1 VNNNKREIVMPISR
15 RAVLTATAGLAMARS
30 AVAAPPEPA
39 VLTPELID
47 AAKKEGKI
55 AWYTADDL
63 VLATRVS
70 KAFETK
76 YDMKVQLERS
86 GAERIYQRIAQEYAS
101 NISEC
106 DVATTSD
113 LGHTVSWNASGW
125 LASFVPSETAH
136 WGEKGIGPNGIYI
149 VDKFTMV
156 ISGYNSRLVKAE
168 DAPKSWNDLL
178 DPKWKGKL
186 VKAHPGY
193 SGAITNETYALSHL
207 LGWEFYENLA
217 KQGVLQV
224 QSATD
229 PPMRCAQGERA
240 VMADAA
246 EVTSLRLIGEG
257 APLVLVY
264 PTEGVPVVG
273 VGSVLMQKSP
283 RPNAARLFMHYLA
296 SSECQKI
303 NMDNGSRSFDTTL
316 AEPAG
321 WTPLAKIKLI
331 FNDPADLAR
340 EAEEIKKRYSKI
352 FGV

>member
-1 VNNNKREIVMPISR
+1 MFINR
-15 RAVLTATAGLAMARS
+15 RTVLAASAGLAIART
-30 AVAAPPEPA
+30 AQAARPELA
-39 VLTPELID
+39 VLAPGLIV

-63 VLATRVS
+63 VLATKVS
-70 KAFETK
+70 KAFEAK
-76 YDMKVQLERS
+76 YGLTVQLERS
-86 GAERIYQRIAQEYAS
+86 GAERIYQRIAQEYGS
-101 NISEC
+101 NISEV

-113 LGHTVSWNASGW
+113 LGHTVSWRASGW
-125 LASFVPSETAH
+125 LAPYVPSEAGH
-136 WGEKGIGPNGIYI
+136 WDEKAIGPDGIYI
-149 VDKFTMV
+149 VDKFTVVM
-156 ISGYNSRLVKAE
+156 SGYNSRLVKAE
-168 DAPKSWNDLL
+168 DAPKSWADLL

-207 LGWEFYENLA
+207 LGWEFYERLA
-217 KQGVLQV
+217 KQGVMQV

-229 PPMRCAQGERA
+229 PPMRAAQGERA
-240 VMADAA
+240 VMADGA
-246 EVTSLRLIGEG
+246 EVTALRLISEG

-264 PTEGVPVVG
+264 PTEGVPVVS
-273 VGSVLMQKSP
+273 VGSMVMQKSM

-303 NMDNGSRSFDTTL
+303 NMANGSRSFDTTL
-316 AEPAG
+316 TEPAS
-321 WTPLAKIKLI
+321 WMPLSKLKLL

>member
-1 VNNNKREIVMPISR
+1 LNKKREIVMSISR
-15 RAVLTATAGLAMARS
+15 RAVLAAPAGLAIARN
-30 AVAAPPEPA
+30 AQGARPELA
-39 VLTPELID
+39 VLTPELIE

-70 KAFETK
+70 KGFETK
-76 YDMKVQLERS
+76 YGMTVQLERS
-86 GAERIYQRIAQEYAS
+86 GAERIYQRIAQEYGS
-101 NISEC
+101 DISAV

-113 LGHTVSWNASGW
+113 LGHTVSWRASGW
-125 LASFVPSETAH
+125 LAPYVPSETAK
-136 WGEKGIGPNGIYI
+136 WDDKAIGPDGIYI

-186 VKAHPGY
+186 AKAHPGY

-207 LGWEFYENLA
+207 LGWEYYEKLA

-229 PPMRCAQGERA
+229 PPMRVAQGERA

-246 EVTSLRLIGEG
+246 EVSSLRLIAEG

-264 PTEGVPVVG
+264 PTEGVPVVS
-273 VGSVLMQKSP
+273 VGSVLMRKSP
-283 RPNAARLFMHYLA
+283 RQNAARLFMHFLA
-296 SSECQKI
+296 SSECQQI

-316 AEPAG
+316 AEPAS
-321 WTPLAKIKLI
+321 WTPLSKIKLL

-340 EAEEIKKRYSKI
+340 EAEEIKKHYSKI

>member
-1 VNNNKREIVMPISR
+1 MPISR
-15 RAVLTATAGLAMARS
+15 RAVLAATAGLAMTRTALAAR
-30 AVAAPPEPA
+30 PEPA
-39 VLTPELID
+39 VLTPDLID

-70 KAFETK
+70 KAFEAK
-76 YDMKVQLERS
+76 YGMTVQLERS
-86 GAERIYQRIAQEYAS
+86 GAERIYQRIAQEYSS
-101 NISEC
+101 NISAV

-125 LASFVPSETAH
+125 LESFVPSEAAK
-136 WGEKGIGPNGIYI
+136 WSDKAIGPDGIYI

-168 DAPKSWNDLL
+168 DAPKSWHDLL

-186 VKAHPGY
+186 AKAHPGY
-193 SGAITNETYALSHL
+193 SGAITNATYALSHL

-229 PPMRCAQGERA
+229 PPMRVAQGERA

-246 EVTSLRLIGEG
+246 EVTVLRLISEG
-257 APLVLVY
+257 APLVPVY

-273 VGSVLMQKSP
+273 VGSVLMKKSP

-296 SSECQKI
+296 SSDCQKL

-316 AEPAG
+316 AEPAS
-321 WTPLAKIKLI
+321 WTPLSKIKLL

>member
-1 VNNNKREIVMPISR
+1 MLISR
-15 RAVLTATAGLAMARS
+15 RAVLTATAGFAVTGTAKAAR
-30 AVAAPPEPA
+30 PEPA
-39 VLTPELID
+39 VMTQDLIE

-63 VLATRVS
+63 VLATKVS
-70 KAFETK
+70 KSFEAK
-76 YDMKVQLERS
+76 YGMTVQLERS
-86 GAERIYQRIAQEYAS
+86 GAERIYQRIGQEYS
-101 NISEC
+101 SDISAV

-113 LGHTVSWNASGW
+113 LGHTVSWRKSGW
-125 LASFVPSETAH
+125 LAPFVPAEAAH
-136 WGEKGIGPNGIYI
+136 WADAATAPDGTYL
-149 VDKFTMV
+149 VDKFTLV
-156 ISGYNSRLVKAE
+156 VPGYNSRLVKAE
-168 DAPKSWNDLL
+168 DAPKTWTDLL

-193 SGAITNETYALSHL
+193 SGAITNETYALSRL
-207 LGWEFYENLA
+207 LGWEFYEKLA

-229 PPMRCAQGERA
+229 PPMRAAQGERA

-246 EVTSLRLIGEG
+246 EVTALRLIGQG

-273 VGSVLMQKSP
+273 VGSVLMLKAP

-303 NMDNGSRSFDTTL
+303 NMEQGSRSYDTTL

-321 WTPLAKIKLI
+321 WTPLNKMKLLY
-331 FNDPADLAR
+331 NDPADLAR
-340 EAEEIKKRYSKI
+340 EAEEIKKHYSKI

>member
-1 VNNNKREIVMPISR
+1 MSMSR
-15 RAVLTATAGLAMARS
+15 RTVLTTAAGLAIART
-30 AVAAPPEPA
+30 ARAALPEPA
-39 VLTPELID
+39 VLKPELIE

-70 KAFETK
+70 KGFEAK
-76 YDMKVQLERS
+76 YGLTVQLERS
-86 GAERIYQRIAQEYAS
+86 GAERIYQRIAQEYGS
-101 NISEC
+101 DISAV

-113 LGHTVSWNASGW
+113 LGHTVSWRALGW
-125 LASFVPSETAH
+125 LAPFVPAETTH
-136 WGEKGIGPNGIYI
+136 WDQKAIGPDGLYF

-207 LGWEFYENLA
+207 LGWEYYEKLA

-257 APLVLVY
+257 APMVLVY

-273 VGSVLMQKSP
+273 VGSVLMLKSP
-283 RPNAARLFMHYLA
+283 RPNVARLFMHYLA
-296 SSECQKI
+296 SSDCQKI
-303 NMDNGSRSFDTTL
+303 NMENGSRSFDTTL
-316 AEPAG
+316 PEPAN
-321 WTPLAKIKLI
+321 WTPLSKIKLL
-331 FNDPADLAR
+331 FNDPVDLAR
-340 EAEEIKKRYSKI
+340 EAEEIKKHYSKI

>member
-1 VNNNKREIVMPISR
+1 MPLSR
-15 RAVLTATAGLAMARS
+15 RAVLTTAAGLAIART
-30 AVAAPPEPA
+30 AHAARPDPA
-39 VLTPELID
+39 VLTPDLIE

-70 KAFETK
+70 KAFEAK
-76 YDMKVQLERS
+76 YGMTVQLERS
-86 GAERIYQRIAQEYAS
+86 GAERIYQRIAQEYSS
-101 NISEC
+101 NIGAV

-113 LGHTVSWNASGW
+113 LGHTVSWRASGW
-125 LASFVPSETAH
+125 LAPFIPAEAAK
-136 WGEKGIGPNGIYI
+136 WDEKAIGPDGIYI

-168 DAPKSWNDLL
+168 DAPKSWSDLL

-186 VKAHPGY
+186 AKAHPGY
-193 SGAITNETYALSHL
+193 SGAITNATYALSHL
-207 LGWEFYENLA
+207 LGWEFYEKLA

-229 PPMRCAQGERA
+229 PPMRVAQGERA

-246 EVTSLRLIGEG
+246 EVSTLRLIAEG
-257 APLVLVY
+257 APLVPIY
-264 PTEGVPVVG
+264 PTEGVPVVS
-273 VGSVLMQKSP
+273 VGSVLMVKAP

-296 SSECQKI
+296 SSECQKL
-303 NMDNGSRSFDTTL
+303 NMDNGSRSFDATL
-316 AEPAG
+316 AEPAS
-321 WTPLAKIKLI
+321 WTPLSKIKLL

-340 EAEEIKKRYSKI
+340 EADEIKKRYSKI

>member
-1 VNNNKREIVMPISR
+1 MVINR
-15 RAVLTATAGLAMARS
+15 RGMLAATAGIALAGTAR
-30 AVAAPPEPA
+30 AARPDPTP
-39 VLTPELID
+39 LTPEVIE

-76 YDMKVQLERS
+76 YGMTVQLERS
-86 GAERIYQRIAQEYAS
+86 GAERIYQRIAQEYNS
-101 NISEC
+101 NIHEV

-113 LGHTVSWNASGW
+113 VGHTVSWNASGW
-125 LASFVPSETAH
+125 LASFVPAEVTK
-136 WGEKGIGPNGIYI
+136 WTEKAVGPDGVYI
-149 VDKFTMV
+149 LDKFTMV
-156 ISGYNSRLVKAE
+156 IAGYNSRLVKAA
-168 DAPKSWNDLL
+168 DAPTSWKDLL

-207 LGWEFYENLA
+207 LGWQYYEDLA

-246 EVTSLRLIGEG
+246 ELSTLRMMTEG
-257 APLVLVY
+257 APLVPVY

-273 VGSVLMQKSP
+273 VGSVVMKQST
-283 RPNAARLFMHYLA
+283 RPNAARLFMHYLV

-303 NMDNGSRSFDTTL
+303 NMDNGTRSFDTTL
-316 AEPAG
+316 PEPAS
-321 WTPLAKIKLI
+321 WTPLSKIKLL

-340 EAEEIKKRYSKI
+340 EAEEIKARYSKI